1 MSDEL
6 ISLLVLVAIFLIGT
20 TLSINMGVIGI
31 VAAFVVGTAMGVS
44 EDDIFLGFPGD
55 LFVILVGVTYLF
67 GIASSNGT
75 VDWLIHAA
83 IRAVGGRTVAIPW
96 VFFLVTAALTAS
108 GAVVPAP
115 WPSSPRSPWASP

>member
-55 LFVILVGVTYLF
+55 LFIILVGVTYLF

-83 IRAVGGRTVAIPW
+83 IRAVGGRTVAIP
-96 VFFLVTAALTAS
+96 
-108 GAVVPAP
+108 
-115 WPSSPRSPWASP
+115 